1 MLFLFFLFCH
11 FGNHLRARCCARVAQ
26 SQLHIVSEKRSFW
39 RFSFPQP
46 SDGCESRPHLWQFFD
61 RTIGADLSAN
71 YIPLPGCCDKSWSM
85 CWAPTRGS
93 KFPSFWFLSF
103 FFSGL
108 KFAHGWKFDR
118 LHHVPGWASTAA
130 KPKFAYLFPAHGHV
144 APWRGCVLEPP
155 PNTKAVPNKIGLKKS
170 PS

>member
-93 KFPSFWFLSF
+93 KFPSFCFVIF
-103 FFSGL
+103 FFGV
-108 KFAHGWKFDR
+108 KVCTR
-118 LHHVPGWASTAA
+118 LGGSLTGFIICARMGVNRCQTEICIFVSSTR
-130 KPKFAYLFPAHGHV
+130 PCCPLTRV
-144 APWRGCVLEPP
+144 C
-155 PNTKAVPNKIGLKKS
+155 IGTAT
-170 PS
+170 